1 MADEKRLTRARRAV
15 EKAATL
21 LGGTHDVHRR
31 RGALDRVT
39 AYPPPANWYPD
50 PEGPRW
56 APLLGRVRMDGAPDT
71 TAGTPFHPLLQGH
84 PGSWGKPPWKGADLG
99 LPAFSVRVLFAD
111 QARRLGGRMID
122 ILVVAPVFVILL
134 IVTLLIAAPHFGPSF
149 PPTRGPDG
157 TTTNG
162 QVPGFVWFY
171 LVMIGCLIVS
181 GLVMLA
187 YQTIAVGA
195 YGRTLGQASLDLRPV
210 RLDGTPLGWGHAFTR
225 ALIFWL
231 AGFLGWIGLLD
242 PLWCLWDDRRQCLHD
257 KVAGSIVINDR
268 ETTPPVDLDPP
279 AHTAG

>member
-1 MADEKRLTRARRAV
+1 MT
-15 EKAATL
+15 T
-21 LGGTHDVHRR
+21 
-31 RGALDRVT
+31 
-39 AYPPPANWYPD
+39 YPPPANWYPD
-50 PEGPRW
+50 PEVLGGLRYWDGYAWTVHRTPPPAPFSPYYGP
-56 APLLGRVRMDGAPDT
+56 
-71 TAGTPFHPLLQGH
+71 
-84 PGSWGKPPWKGADLG
+84 PGGSAKPPWKGADLG
-99 LPAFSVRVLFAD
+99 RPAFGPGSLAEPG
-111 QARRLGGRMID
+111 RRLGGRMID
-122 ILVVAPVFVILL
+122 ILVVAPVFVVLV
-134 IVTLLIAAPHFGPSF
+134 IVTLLIAAPHFGPWF
-149 PPTRGPDG
+149 PVANEGTYG

-171 LVMIGCLIVS
+171 LVLIGSFIVT

-210 RLDGTPLGWGHAFTR
+210 RMDGTPLGWGPAFTR

-268 ETTPPVDLDPP
+268 KDEP
-279 AHTAG
+279 AGRS